1 MGMLI
6 GIIGQKCPN
15 YPSEEEHA
23 VIEIHNLV
31 KRYGDQA
38 AVDHL
43 DLTIEQG
50 QVCGLLGLNGAGK
63 TTTMNMITGYLAPT
77 EGQIIINGHDIL
89 EEAEEAK
96 RCVGYLPDQPPLY
109 LDMTVTEYLN
119 FCARL
124 KLLPKQKREAQIQES
139 MALTGLTEVAGRLI
153 KNLSKGYRQRVG
165 LAQAILG
172 SPDIIILD
180 EPTDGLD
187 PRQINEMLALIRRLG
202 EEHTVI
208 LSSHKLSEVQVACDR
223 IVILHQGKKVAD
235 GLASD
240 LERQLSGNTKLSL
253 IARGEVDQVEQVLK
267 QVKGLS
273 DLQLTSDDS
282 QVTVTL
288 EYAPDID
295 PREDLFFAF
304 AKARIPL
311 IELKATT
318 ASLEQVFLSLT
329 GGDEAVLEEESQDPQ
344 QSEPPDDQAP
354 DAPAPEEVIELT
366 LEEDTPMSGEEDS
379 EL

>member
-1 MGMLI
+1 MLASNDRARR
-6 GIIGQKCPN
+6 PN

-31 KRYGDQA
+31 KRYGNQA

-77 EGQIIINGHDIL
+77 EGQIVINGHDIL
-89 EEAEEAK
+89 EEPEQAK

-109 LDMTVTEYLN
+109 LDMTVSEYLH
-119 FCARL
+119 FCAQL
-124 KLLPKQKREAQIQES
+124 KLLPKQQRADQLQKAME
-139 MALTGLTEVAGRLI
+139 LTALTEVSGRLI

-187 PRQINEMLALIRRLG
+187 PRQINEMLELIRQLG
-202 EEHTVI
+202 REHTVI

-235 GLASD
+235 GLAEE
-240 LERQLSGNTKLSL
+240 LENQLSGNTKLTL
-253 IARGEVDQVEQVLK
+253 TARGNQGAVEQILSGVD
-267 QVKGLS
+267 GLS
-273 DLQLTSDDS
+273 NLSLSDKNGD
-282 QVTVTL
+282 VTAQM
-288 EYAPDID
+288 EYAPDTD

-304 AKARIPL
+304 AAAGVPL
-311 IELKATT
+311 VELNITT

-329 GGDEAVLEEESQDPQ
+329 QDEAGTADQTDSPES
-344 QSEPPDDQAP
+344 A
-354 DAPAPEEVIELT
+354 APEESLLSQTEAP
-366 LEEDTPMSGEEDS
+366 EEPDLSPVQDAEASGEEAS
-379 EL
+379 ES

>member
-1 MGMLI
+1 MLASNDRARR
-6 GIIGQKCPN
+6 PN

-31 KRYGDQA
+31 KRYGNQA

-77 EGQIIINGHDIL
+77 EGQIVINGHDIL
-89 EEAEEAK
+89 EEPEQAK

-109 LDMTVTEYLN
+109 LDMTVSEYLH
-119 FCARL
+119 FCAQL
-124 KLLPKQKREAQIQES
+124 KLLPKQQRADQIQKAME
-139 MALTGLTEVAGRLI
+139 LTALTEVSGRLI

-187 PRQINEMLALIRRLG
+187 PRQINEMLELIRQLG
-202 EEHTVI
+202 REHTVI

-235 GLASD
+235 GLAEE
-240 LERQLSGNTKLSL
+240 LENQLSGNTKLTL
-253 IARGEVDQVEQVLK
+253 TARGNQGAVEQILSGVD
-267 QVKGLS
+267 GLS
-273 DLQLTSDDS
+273 NLSLSDKNGD
-282 QVTVTL
+282 VTAQM
-288 EYAPDID
+288 EYAPDTD

-304 AKARIPL
+304 AAAGVPL
-311 IELKATT
+311 VELNITT

-329 GGDEAVLEEESQDPQ
+329 QDESGTADQTDSPES
-344 QSEPPDDQAP
+344 A
-354 DAPAPEEVIELT
+354 APEESLLSQTEAP
-366 LEEDTPMSGEEDS
+366 EEPDLSPVQDAEASGEEAS
-379 EL
+379 ES